1 MKKII
6 IGVLITA
13 ILLTLISSVG
23 IFAESEYQQIQTNEE
38 QPANNVD
45 SDTNTIP
52 AEQSENVKADGQ
64 TEEQEKAEA
73 KEEIKTEAEAETQT
87 ETQTETKTDTG
98 DEKNEEVIDYE
109 IRVTSRFASKEQ
121 LKKMPIGDKMKFS
134 FTVLPEYKGVITHE
148 VANVGET
155 VKCELEHLING
166 NTEDIYILTMSGSRG
181 EAKFWYNEYRSWGGS
196 QTGNVQPMYFSF
208 GWRIIDG
215 DQVYCKYSD
224 EKMRWPN
231 MYIVSEFGG
240 GKLTSVKFAFN
251 MPLVHLVNGKIHLTD
266 QREQA
271 IENAAECFDTD
282 YIVYSDEE
290 NSLAD
295 NFADRDKEQL
305 IEDALAEAEKYDSEE
320 QDPERYV
327 TLVKGVSKSG
337 RMFDYTVSFVA
348 EMELDS
354 VKNPS
359 AWYSKLG
366 DNVKFALVGLTET
379 VDGDK
384 RGDNILLRFS
394 GDKGEKWFRRSREGW
409 KTDEDGTITM
419 EGSYKS
425 LISFDGYEMI
435 RNTLEYEVVN
445 MDLKFSTPD
454 DMFYSIDVDVDGRK
468 LHFDTSKIKY
478 IGE

>member
-1 MKKII
+1 MKRFVCIMMAVFMFA
-6 IGVLITA
+6 GMLVYAENMQQNTNADTDVVTDFSADETVLQEGNSEGAGSATVV
-13 ILLTLISSVG
+13 ISPETEEN
-23 IFAESEYQQIQTNEE
+23 IDLESEQKQE
-38 QPANNVD
+38 
-45 SDTNTIP
+45 
-52 AEQSENVKADGQ
+52 DGQ
-64 TEEQEKAEA
+64 ANK
-73 KEEIKTEAEAETQT
+73 
-87 ETQTETKTDTG
+87 DTG

-109 IRVTSRFASKEQ
+109 IRITSRFASKEQ

-134 FTVLPEYKGVITHE
+134 FTVLPQYKGVITHE

-166 NTEDIYILTMSGSRG
+166 NTEDISILTMSGSRG
-181 EAKFWYNEYRSWGGS
+181 EAKFWYNNYRSWGGS
-196 QTGNVQPMYFSF
+196 QMGNVQPMYFSF
-208 GWRIIDG
+208 GSRIIDG

-271 IENAAECFDTD
+271 IENAVECFDTD

-305 IEDALAEAEKYDSEE
+305 IEDALAEAEKYDSVE
-320 QDPERYV
+320 QDPEHYV

-337 RMFDYTVSFVA
+337 RIFDYTISFVA

-445 MDLKFSTPD
+445 MDLKFSTPE